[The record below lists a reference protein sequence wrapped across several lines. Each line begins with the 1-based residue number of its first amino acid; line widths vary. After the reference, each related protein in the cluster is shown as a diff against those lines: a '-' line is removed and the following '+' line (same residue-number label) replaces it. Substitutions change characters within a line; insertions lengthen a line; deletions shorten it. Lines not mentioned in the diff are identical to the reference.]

1 MRSSWSALTDD
12 AVEVLGTWAEDPGGT
27 DPEATAWGVFIPLYE
42 SEERAQEEAATRL
55 DRVLGALEC
64 EARIRAFLEREC
76 KPLQNEDAAAAC
88 LGIVAERITLTP
100 FHDIAR
106 VVDFDHHRPKQQ
118 WWMELRPILRMLA
131 QPGPQFN
138 KENPV
143 IEVG

>member
-76 KPLQNEDAAAAC
+76 LNPRKGRTAEEVMAAFGRLEGWASQERAMATALLRTMNAATAAIWAGVAAAIFSLVFV
-88 LGIVAERITLTP
+88 LGGA
-100 FHDIAR
+100 
-106 VVDFDHHRPKQQ
+106 
-118 WWMELRPILRMLA
+118 
-131 QPGPQFN
+131 G
-138 KENPV
+138 
-143 IEVG
+143 